1 MFGLIARLAGL
12 LVRLVLGLIF
22 YATPVIGFWVASS
35 LAAYLGAPHWMAWTA
50 GALLF
55 PIIPGV
61 WELYAYAHRD
71 PIKQA
76 WFTPF
81 DRISMRTFAVGLVFL
96 AALLALYPQTA
107 FVSLS
112 TRGDWMLDQVK
123 DPRAATARRIL
134 FASAGGLEWLY
145 RATKNNP
152 FKSHIDPQARQRT
165 EEAKKEI
172 DQYLAKQRA
181 EQAV

>member
-1 MFGLIARLAGL
+1 
-12 LVRLVLGLIF
+12 
-22 YATPVIGFWVASS
+22 
-35 LAAYLGAPHWMAWTA
+35 
-50 GALLF
+50 
-55 PIIPGV
+55 PGV

-172 DQYLAKQRA
+172 DQYLSK
-181 EQAV
+181 